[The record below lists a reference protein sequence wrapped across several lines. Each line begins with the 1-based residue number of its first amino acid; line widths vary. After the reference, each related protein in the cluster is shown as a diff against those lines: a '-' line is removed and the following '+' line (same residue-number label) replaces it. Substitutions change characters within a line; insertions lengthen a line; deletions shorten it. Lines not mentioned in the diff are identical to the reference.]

1 MPDLRWPH
9 TYAEQI
15 GQLAKD
21 WLTIWDNMHPEH
33 LGTVRFEDAVNSLAG
48 SLVDPDITGEKQQEQ
63 EDEIAG
69 IIASAIEKD
78 VEDCMRINAE
88 MLKEEEDW

>member
-1 MPDLRWPH
+1 MPDLKWPH

-21 WLTIWDNMHPEH
+21 WLMIWDNMHPEH

-48 SLVDPDITGEKQQEQ
+48 SLVDPDLTGEKQQEQ
-63 EDEIAG
+63 EDEIAS
-69 IIASAIEKD
+69 IIESAIEKD
-78 VEDCMRINAE
+78 VEESIRINHDE
-88 MLKEEEDW
+88 LRKEREW

>member
-21 WLTIWDNMHPEH
+21 WLMIWDNMHPEH

-48 SLVDPDITGEKQQEQ
+48 SLVDPDLTGEKQQEQ
-63 EDEIAG
+63 EDEIAS
-69 IIASAIEKD
+69 IIESAIEKD
-78 VEDCMRINAE
+78 VEESIRINHDE
-88 MLKEEEDW
+88 LRKEREW